1 MNITK
6 NIALE
11 RQKPHTA
18 SDIEINYSQSCAGF
32 RHCNRPGKIKN
43 IYEIQIRIKKK

>member
-1 MNITK
+1 MNIAK

-32 RHCNRPGKIKN
+32 RHCNRPGKIKKY
-43 IYEIQIRIKKK
+43 IYYMKYRLE